1 MPNTLSWCLVI
12 KDWGTIGFAIMRKFL
27 ICKKHLW
34 TIHLESG
41 ADTILIL
48 KSINERRD
56 SMKMELNF
64 TFANT
69 ILDYNWKYFNHIF

>member
-27 ICKKHLW
+27 ICKKTPLDDPLG
-34 TIHLESG
+34 IL